1 MKEFLRSISG
11 KAFLA
16 SVVVTLPLSLLV
28 GFLLYKGEKEAD
40 FLKAEQRAIA
50 VKSQL
55 ESALNESVAAS
66 KIFAFLLER
75 DLAGM
80 DFDSTAE
87 AILSKNKN
95 IDALQ
100 WVRGNTIIRTF
111 PLKGN
116 EASIGYAVMD
126 VPEHRAEALEAVARG
141 ELYFEGPINLKQGG
155 KGFVGRYPIFKG
167 DTLAG
172 FSAVIVRMETFLRA
186 LEMDESGKDEMFSYQ
201 LVKKNRSNQAAR
213 LLFEGAGTFEG
224 ECRAKRRVPIGD
236 WVVYVKLNDPPHVYK
251 GVLFIATGILIS
263 LMLSLI
269 YGFLR
274 EQPRKLEELVS
285 RKTRTLDEVN
295 AALEQQTAQLKRSN
309 TDLEQFAYAASHDL
323 QEPLRMVSSFLKL
336 LERKY
341 EGQLDDKANEYIHYA
356 VDGANRMRRIILDLL
371 EYSQSGTH
379 ADDLTDI
386 KISEVIEE
394 VAVLQSKIM
403 EEKEAKLTFDHLPTV
418 RSHRSQLVRI
428 FQNLIGNA
436 LKYARP
442 GISPEINVTAED
454 RGELWQFSIVD
465 NGIGIAPENFER
477 IFQLFGRLKQ
487 NPEVG
492 GTGMGLSTVKRI
504 VERLGG
510 SIRVVSEHGQGST
523 FIFTLPK
530 QPGVQH

>member
-1 MKEFLRSISG
+1 MKEFLGSISG
-11 KAFLA
+11 RAFFAALMA
-16 SVVVTLPLSLLV
+16 TLPMSLLV
-28 GFLLYKGEKEAD
+28 AYLLYQAEKEAD

-55 ESALNESVAAS
+55 ESSLNESVVAS
-66 KIFAFLLER
+66 KVFAFLLQR

-80 DFDSTAE
+80 DFDTVAQ
-87 AILSKNKN
+87 ALLSKNKN

-100 WVRGNTIIRTF
+100 WVRGNAIVRTF
-111 PLKGN
+111 PLEGN
-116 EASIGYAVMD
+116 EASIGYALMD

-141 ELYFEGPINLKQGG
+141 ELYFEGPINLRQGG

-167 DTLAG
+167 DSLAG
-172 FSAVIVRMETFLRA
+172 FAAVIVRMETFLRA
-186 LEMDESGKDEMFSYQ
+186 LDMDASGKDETFSYQ
-201 LVKKNRSNQAAR
+201 LVKKNKNDQAAH
-213 LLFEGAGTFEG
+213 LLFEDMGTFEG
-224 ECRAKRRVPIGD
+224 ECRAERRVPIGD
-236 WVVYVKLNDPPHVYK
+236 WVVYVKLNDPAHVYR
-251 GVLFIATGILIS
+251 GVLFFPTGILIS

-295 AALEQQTAQLKRSN
+295 VALEQQTAQLKRSN
-309 TDLEQFAYAASHDL
+309 TDLEQFAYVASHDL

-336 LERKY
+336 LEKKY
-341 EGQLDDKANEYIHYA
+341 EGQLDDKAKEYIHYA

-379 ADDLTDI
+379 TDDLSDI
-386 KISEVIEE
+386 KISEIIEE
-394 VAVLQSKIM
+394 VAVLQSKII
-403 EEKEAKLTFDHLPTV
+403 EEKEARLTFDQPPTIY
-418 RSHRSQLVRI
+418 SHRSQLVRI
-428 FQNLIGNA
+428 FHNLIGNA
-436 LKYARP
+436 LKYARTETP
-442 GISPEINVTAED
+442 PEIHITAED
-454 RGELWQFSIVD
+454 KGELWQFSIVD

-477 IFQLFGRLKQ
+477 IFQLFGRLKE

-510 SIRVVSEHGQGST
+510 DIRVVSEHRQGST

-530 QPGVQH
+530 QPVVQQ